1 MKAGF
6 TSSVIIHGAFL
17 AMVVVSMSSP
27 SAMQVASV
35 EAMPIDIIPIE
46 ELTQIQEGAKD
57 APKTDKA
64 APKPTSRPDVV
75 ADAQKVGENAA
86 DLKNDPVPEAP
97 EKPIEKTTEPPPEA
111 KPTPTPA
118 PERPEPQETE
128 NKPASE
134 PTPEVAP
141 ETRPK
146 QDVTPE
152 PKPDVKPEPK
162 PEPQPDV
169 KPEVSDAQKIEQEI
183 AKAEA
188 AEAKKAAAEQAQ
200 AEKAEAEK
208 AKAEKAEAKKLADA
222 KKAEEKAE
230 AKKAA
235 DAKAKAEKAAEAKAQ
250 LAATQKRKDEAAKAA
265 AKKAASDAESQNLE
279 NDIAALLNKEKAAG
293 GGAKKSTDQ
302 ASLGGKQTT
311 GGAKLSASE
320 MDALRQQIQ
329 ACWNPPFGVDEA
341 MDLKVQV
348 QIRLTP
354 SGEVEGA
361 PQITSSGGSGV
372 QRAAAEAARRAVLSC
387 APYNL
392 PADKYDTWQ
401 NVKVN
406 FDPQDLFR

>member
-1 MKAGF
+1 MKAGL
-6 TSSVIIHGAFL
+6 SSSLVLHGVLL
-17 AMVVVSMSSP
+17 AMAVVSMSAPAS
-27 SAMQVASV
+27 MQVADIQ
-35 EAMPIDIIPIE
+35 AMPIDIIPIE

-57 APKTDKA
+57 APKTEKA

-75 ADAQKVGENAA
+75 ANAQKTGENKQ
-86 DLKNDPVPEAP
+86 DLKNDPVPDAP
-97 EKPIEKTTEPPPEA
+97 EKPIEKTTEPPA
-111 KPTPTPA
+111 KATPTPA
-118 PERPEPQETE
+118 PVRPEP
-128 NKPASE
+128 KPATPETKPVSE

-141 ETRPK
+141 E
-146 QDVTPE
+146 
-152 PKPDVKPEPK
+152 PKPQQDVKPEPK
-162 PEPQPDV
+162 PEA
-169 KPEVSDAQKIEQEI
+169 KPEPKPEPSDADKIEAEI
-183 AKAEA
+183 AKAD
-188 AEAKKAAAEQAQ
+188 KAAAEQAV
-200 AEKAEAEK
+200 AEKAEAQKAAAAK
-208 AKAEKAEAKKLADA
+208 AKADAKKAEAKKLADA
-222 KKAEEKAE
+222 KKAE
-230 AKKAA
+230 AKKLA
-235 DAKAKAEKAAEAKAQ
+235 DAKAKAEKQAADKEAAAKAQ
-250 LAATQKRKDEAAKAA
+250 SATTPNRKAETSQKA
-265 AKKAASDAESQNLE
+265 AKKPASDAESDSLE

-302 ASLGGKQTT
+302 ASLGGKKTT

-348 QIRLTP
+348 QIKLTL

-361 PQITSSGGSGV
+361 PQIKSSGGSGV

-401 NVKVN
+401 DVVVN

>member
-1 MKAGF
+1 MKAGLS
-6 TSSVIIHGAFL
+6 TSILIHGAFL
-17 AMVVVSMSSP
+17 AAAVFTLSSP
-27 SAMQVASV
+27 SAMQVADV
-35 EAMPIDIIPIE
+35 QAMPVDIIPIE
-46 ELTQIQEGAKD
+46 ELTQIQEGAKQ
-57 APKTDKA
+57 APKTEKA
-64 APKPTSRPDVV
+64 APKPTNRPDVV
-75 ADAQKVGENAA
+75 ADAQKVGENSQ
-86 DLKNDPVPEAP
+86 DLKNDPVPETP

-111 KPTPTPA
+111 QPTPTPA
-118 PERPEPQETE
+118 PERPEPEKAE
-128 NKPASE
+128 PKPVSE
-134 PTPEVAP
+134 PTPEIAP
-141 ETRPK
+141 ET
-146 QDVTPE
+146 
-152 PKPDVKPEPK
+152 KPQREVAPDPKPEPK
-162 PEPQPDV
+162 PEV
-169 KPEVSDAQKIEQEI
+169 KPEVTDAQKIETEI
-183 AKAEA
+183 AN
-188 AEAKKAAAEQAQ
+188 
-200 AEKAEAEK
+200 
-208 AKAEKAEAKKLADA
+208 AEKAEAKKVAAEKAVAEKLALAEAEKEAAAA
-222 KKAEEKAE
+222 KAIAEKAE

-250 LAATQKRKDEAAKAA
+250 TAATQKRKDEAAKQA
-265 AKKAASDAESQNLE
+265 AKKAASDSKGENLE

-302 ASLGGKQTT
+302 ASLGGKTTT

-348 QIRLTP
+348 QIKLTP

-361 PQITSSGGSGV
+361 PEISSSGGSGV

-401 NVKVN
+401 NVVIN